1 MNRFG
6 SVCGMGLGRLCI
18 GGLLFLSSMTLALAQ
33 GARTFPPMGASQP
46 AQVGNETSGLG
57 FTRAFREVK
66 LSLPVSGRIEKVL
79 VEEGSR
85 VREGQLLLYLDRTL
99 EELEVQ
105 RRRLQFEDRA
115 RLEELKQ
122 RELTLVQQVKSLKEL
137 LPGGVVPR
145 KQVEDEEL
153 TLGSVIAERKSIE
166 AAKQRERVELSLAE
180 EAYQRRHLRAPLNG
194 VVTKIEFY
202 AGESIEP
209 HTTVIWVVD
218 VSRVRFMGT
227 VRAQPGLALKVG
239 MPVQLELGL
248 EGQMGVRNAKLVYV
262 SPVIDPASGRIDVI
276 AEFDNADA
284 SVRPGVSGRILF

>member
-1 MNRFG
+1 MKRYRSSF
-6 SVCGMGLGRLCI
+6 SCFIVFMTS
-18 GGLLFLSSMTLALAQ
+18 GGVSLASNFALAQ
-33 GARTFPPMGASQP
+33 APRSGPASVAPQAVSP
-46 AQVGNETSGLG
+46 SADNNGLG
-57 FTRAFREVK
+57 VTRAFREVK
-66 LSLPVSGRIEKVL
+66 LSMPVAGRIERVL

-122 RELTLVQQVKSLKEL
+122 RERTLVQQVKSLKEL

-153 TLGSVIAERKSIE
+153 TLGSVIAERKTIE
-166 AAKQRERVELSLAE
+166 ATKQRERVDMQLAE
-180 EAYQRRHLRAPLNG
+180 EAYRRRHLYSPLNG
-194 VVTKIEFY
+194 VVTKVESY

-209 HTTVIWVVD
+209 HATVIWVVD
-218 VSRVRFMGT
+218 VSRVRFMGS
-227 VRAQPGLALKVG
+227 VRAQPGLNLRVG
-239 MPVQLELGL
+239 MPVKLELGL
-248 EGQMGVRNAKLVYV
+248 DGQMGVRAAKLVYV

-276 AEFDNADA
+276 AEFENADG
-284 SVRPGVSGRILF
+284 SVRPGISGRMLF

>member
-1 MNRFG
+1 MSRSGCATRLRF
-6 SVCGMGLGRLCI
+6 SSLCV
-18 GGLLFLSSMTLALAQ
+18 GGLLLVSSLVGAQ
-33 GARTFPPMGASQP
+33 TPRVTPQNHVSQ
-46 AQVGNETSGLG
+46 ANQEGQDTSGLG

-66 LSLPVSGRIEKVL
+66 LSMPVAGRIEKVL

-105 RRRLQFEDRA
+105 RRRMQFEDRA

-122 RELTLVQQVKSLKEL
+122 REVTLVQQVKSLKEL

-153 TLGSVIAERKSIE
+153 TLGSVIAERKTIE
-166 AAKQRERVELSLAE
+166 AAKQRERVDLSLAE

-194 VVTKIEFY
+194 VVTKVESY
-202 AGESIEP
+202 AGESVEP
-209 HTTVIWVVD
+209 HATVIWVVD
-218 VSRVRFMGT
+218 VSRVRFMGS
-227 VRAQPGLALKVG
+227 VRARPGLALKVG
-239 MPVQLELGL
+239 MPVRLELGL
-248 EGQMGVRNAKLVYV
+248 DGQMGVRMAKLVYV

-276 AEFDNADA
+276 AEFENADG
-284 SVRPGVSGRILF
+284 SFRPGVSGRILF

>member
-1 MNRFG
+1 
-6 SVCGMGLGRLCI
+6 MGLGRLCI

-194 VVTKIEFY
+194 VVTKIESY
-202 AGESIEP
+202 AGESVEP
-209 HTTVIWVVD
+209 HSTVIWVVD

-227 VRAQPGLALKVG
+227 VRAQPGFALKVG

-248 EGQMGVRNAKLVYV
+248 DGQMGVRQAKLVYV

-276 AEFDNADA
+276 AEFENADA

>member
-1 MNRFG
+1 
-6 SVCGMGLGRLCI
+6 MGLGRLCI

-180 EAYQRRHLRAPLNG
+180 EAYQRRHLRAPLTG

-248 EGQMGVRNAKLVYV
+248 DGQMGVRKAKLVYV

-276 AEFDNADA
+276 AEFDNSDA

>member
-1 MNRFG
+1 
-6 SVCGMGLGRLCI
+6 MGLGRLCI

>member
-1 MNRFG
+1 MNRPR
-6 SVCGMGLGRLCI
+6 SLCCRCI
-18 GGLLFLSSMTLALAQ
+18 SRAALVSLILVSNPGFAQ
-33 GARTFPPMGASQP
+33 APRALPSAGAPPAASASPESGA
-46 AQVGNETSGLG
+46 LG

-66 LSLPVSGRIEKVL
+66 LSMPVAGRIERVL

-115 RLEELKQ
+115 RLDELKQ
-122 RELTLVQQVKSLKEL
+122 RELTLVEQVKSLKEL

-153 TLGSVIAERKSIE
+153 TLGSVIAERKTIE
-166 AAKQRERVELSLAE
+166 ATKQRERVDMRLAE
-180 EAYQRRHLRAPLNG
+180 EAYQRRHLHSPLNG
-194 VVTKIEFY
+194 VVTKVEFY

-209 HTTVIWVVD
+209 HATVIWVVD
-218 VSRVRFMGT
+218 VSRVRFMGS
-227 VRAQPGLALKVG
+227 VRAQPGLNLKVG
-239 MPVQLELGL
+239 MPVKLELGVD
-248 EGQMGVRNAKLVYV
+248 GQMGVRTAKLVYV

-276 AEFDNADA
+276 AEFENADG
-284 SVRPGVSGRILF
+284 SVRPGITGRMLF